1 MRWSGRKDSVPIIVY
16 NLTEHTF
23 NIREKLASPFG
34 KKDKLIIEQRTEKL
48 RGRRKIIL

>member
-1 MRWSGRKDSVPIIVY
+1 MPIIVY